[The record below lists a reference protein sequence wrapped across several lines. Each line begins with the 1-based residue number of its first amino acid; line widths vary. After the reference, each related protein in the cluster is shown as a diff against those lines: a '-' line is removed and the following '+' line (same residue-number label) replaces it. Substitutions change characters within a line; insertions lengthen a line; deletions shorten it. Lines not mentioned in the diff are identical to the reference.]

1 MKKLSNKRFK
11 SRNGPQIGSIKNR
24 NSKLSLFIKDFNQKV
39 DNGSIGF
46 AGLFIQYP
54 SRTIQTKRE
63 SNRMDLGVIFFQN
76 VHEEKEDVPRS
87 ETQTGE
93 GNEEIVKQKIQSMR
107 NRSKI
112 GSSN

>member
-1 MKKLSNKRFK
+1 M
-11 SRNGPQIGSIKNR
+11 
-24 NSKLSLFIKDFNQKV
+24 SLFIKDFNKKV

-54 SRTIQTKRE
+54 SRPIQIKKKKIH
-63 SNRMDLGVIFFQN
+63 MDLGVIFFQN
-76 VHEEKEDVPRS
+76 VHEEKEDVPTS

-107 NRSKI
+107 N
-112 GSSN
+112 GP